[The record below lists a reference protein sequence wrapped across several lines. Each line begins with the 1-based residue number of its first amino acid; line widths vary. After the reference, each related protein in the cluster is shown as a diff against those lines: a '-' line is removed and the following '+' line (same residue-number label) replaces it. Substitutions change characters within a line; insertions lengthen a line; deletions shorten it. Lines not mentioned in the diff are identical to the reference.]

1 MSSTMNPFSFEDLCN
16 KKQLLLFQ
24 EEITCNI
31 CSNIFC
37 EPVQCSECNN
47 CFCLICIQNWN
58 KESNSCIYRCTNSR
72 IVPANRF
79 IKNILSKLIFKCNN
93 CLLEIQYDSYLAH
106 YKSECKF
113 NRIQTDNQ
121 EFKQDNGT
129 QFKLI
134 KEYTEKIQ
142 NLEKEKEKQYEIIT
156 NLKKDNELYKDLNI
170 KQLTEIQN
178 LKSQYDIIKTNF
190 YKVREEKKL
199 LEEELK
205 NYEDPSEKK
214 KKKKKK

>member
-1 MSSTMNPFSFEDLCN
+1 
-16 KKQLLLFQ
+16 
-24 EEITCNI
+24 
-31 CSNIFC
+31 
-37 EPVQCSECNN
+37 
-47 CFCLICIQNWN
+47 
-58 KESNSCIYRCTNSR
+58 
-72 IVPANRF
+72 
-79 IKNILSKLIFKCNN
+79 
-93 CLLEIQYDSYLAH
+93 LAH

-170 KQLTEIQN
+170 KQLAEIQN